1 MGRMGCQGCKGGE
14 ALPFDFTMAF
24 HPIVDVSNGTVWGHE
39 ALVRGTNGEGAGQ
52 ILEQVTE
59 DSRYKFDQ
67 ACRVK

>member
-1 MGRMGCQGCKGGE
+1 MDRVGCQGCKGGE

-24 HPIVDVSNGTVWGHE
+24 HPIINASNGTVWGHE